1 MSLHRILIVEDNR
14 ELARVLRAA
23 ILSLGEEKFEV
34 VEVPSG
40 EEALLELGRG
50 GYDLAIVDIMLPGM
64 DGVRFAKKFRKL
76 FPDAS
81 IILIS
86 GADEERLKAGAK
98 EVGAQVWFTKPLEF
112 ADLLDTI
119 ERQLGMVDS
128 ILGDLEEEPDAEE
141 QASYR
146 MSDLVADLRDKM
158 GAKVIA
164 VVDEVGRITLQAGSA
179 EEYIVVQRVLP
190 LVMAAHAAALKASWG
205 LDSRVPRNFIA
216 FETDGLSVYL
226 ASIDYRYA
234 LVAICAHPCSQNGMT
249 NWHTLLAD
257 AVANLREILKGIG
270 LIPLKGEEQDEA
282 VVEADV
288 LPEEPEAEVVPE
300 EEVPLEDEETDPS
313 LLELLNSDIALE
325 RADEFW
331 EKEADKEELLSTV
344 NPKAISYEQAGR
356 LGLVKAD
363 EEESGGGELS
373 R

>member
-1 MSLHRILIVEDNR
+1 MSLYRVLIVEDNR

-50 GYDLAIVDIMLPGM
+50 NYDLAIVDVVLPGI
-64 DGVRFAKKFRKL
+64 DGVRFAKKFRAM
-76 FPDAS
+76 FPDAN

-128 ILGDLEEEPDAEE
+128 ILGDLDEEPDAEE
-141 QASYR
+141 QASFR

-164 VVDEVGRITLQAGSA
+164 VVDEVGRITLQAGSSG
-179 EEYIVVQRVLP
+179 EQIVVQRVLP

-216 FETDGLSVYL
+216 FETDGISIYL

-234 LVAICAHPCSQNGMT
+234 LVAICARPCSQNGVT
-249 NWHTLLAD
+249 NWHTLLAET
-257 AVANLREILKGIG
+257 VANLREILKGIG
-270 LIPLKGEEQDEA
+270 LIPWRDKEQSEMGLEPEVAPEE
-282 VVEADV
+282 
-288 LPEEPEAEVVPE
+288 PEPEAEVE
-300 EEVPLEDEETDPS
+300 EASSLEEDETDPS
-313 LLELLNSDIALE
+313 LLELLNSGIALE
-325 RADEFW
+325 QADEFW
-331 EKEADKEELLSTV
+331 EKEADREELLSTV

-363 EEESGGGELS
+363 DEESGEDELS

>member
-1 MSLHRILIVEDNR
+1 MRLYRVLIVEDNR

-40 EEALLELGRG
+40 EEGLLELGRG
-50 GYDLAIVDIMLPGM
+50 DYDLAIVDIVLPGM
-64 DGVRFAKKFRKL
+64 DGVQFAKKFRAA
-76 FPDAS
+76 FPEAS

-86 GADEERLKAGAK
+86 GADEERLKSGAK

-112 ADLLDTI
+112 ADLLDTV

-128 ILGDLEEEPDAEE
+128 ILGDFDEEPDDEE
-141 QASYR
+141 RASYR

-164 VVDEVGRITLQAGSA
+164 VVDEVGRITLQAGSS
-179 EEYIVVQRVLP
+179 EEHIVVQRVLP

-216 FETDGLSVYL
+216 FETVGISIYL

-234 LVAICAHPCSQNGMT
+234 LVAVCARPCPRNGVP

-270 LIPLKGEEQDEA
+270 LIPLKDKEQGETALDEDGA
-282 VVEADV
+282 SENS
-288 LPEEPEAEVVPE
+288 EAEVE
-300 EEVPLEDEETDPS
+300 MEGESSLEREETDPS
-313 LLELLNSDIALE
+313 LLELLNSGIALE
-325 RADEFW
+325 QADEFW
-331 EKEADKEELLSTV
+331 DREAEKEELLSTV

-356 LGLVKAD
+356 LGLVKAEG
-363 EEESGGGELS
+363 EEDGARTE
-373 R
+373 

>member
-1 MSLHRILIVEDNR
+1 MSLHRVLIVEDNR

-50 GYDLAIVDIMLPGM
+50 GYDLAIVDIVLPGM
-64 DGVRFAKKFRKL
+64 DGVCFAKKFRKL

-128 ILGDLEEEPDAEE
+128 ILGDSEEEPDAEE

-216 FETDGLSVYL
+216 FETDGISVYL
-226 ASIDYRYA
+226 ASLDYRYA
-234 LVAICAHPCSQNGMT
+234 LVAICARPCPQNGVT

-257 AVANLREILKGIG
+257 AVTNLREILKGIG
-270 LIPLKGEEQDEA
+270 LIPLKGEEQDET
-282 VVEADV
+282 VVETEV
-288 LPEEPEAEVVPE
+288 VPEEPEAEVEPE

-313 LLELLNSDIALE
+313 LLELLNSGIALE
-325 RADEFW
+325 QADEFW

-363 EEESGGGELS
+363 EEESGEGELS